1 MNKNSIRFIKETLL
15 TKLITI
21 MEASSLTFSFF
32 LIFTGAAL
40 LASVA
45 LYTRQPLLIA
55 YIVLGALIGPYGLS
69 YVTDLQLLSDIAHI
83 GIIFLLFLLGLDMQP
98 QALLSTMKKAT
109 PVALLSSSCFAVIGY
124 GVGLLFGFSSM
135 DSIVIGAAMMF
146 SSTIIGIKLLPTTI
160 LHHRHVG
167 EMMISLLL
175 IQDVIAIFVLLVLLS
190 GDTGMLNFG
199 IMLKTIIVLPIFI
212 VVSVIF
218 VKYVL
223 LKLIQRFDRF
233 HEYIFLLAIGWCLGL
248 AEAAGMSGL
257 SAEIGAFIAGI
268 SIATSP
274 ISQYIAVNL
283 KPLRDFFLILFFF
296 SLGARFDLGLLTDI
310 LGAASVLAIL
320 MLVLKPC
327 IFQFLLRKNSEK
339 RILAWDLG
347 FRLGQI
353 SEFSLLIAYVATGA
367 ALITKEAS
375 HLIQATAIITFVVS
389 SYIVVMRYPTPI
401 ALSDKLRRD

>member
-1 MNKNSIRFIKETLL
+1 
-15 TKLITI
+15 

-69 YVTDLQLLSDIAHI
+69 YVTDLQLLSDISHI

-109 PVALLSSSCFAVIGY
+109 PVALLSSSCFAIIGY
-124 GVGLLFGFSSM
+124 GVAYLFGFSSM

-160 LHHRHVG
+160 LHHRHIG

-199 IMLKTIIVLPIFI
+199 IMLKTIIALPVFI
-212 VVSVIF
+212 VVSVLF
-218 VKYVL
+218 VKYIL

-248 AEAAGMSGL
+248 AEAAEMSGL

-296 SLGARFDLGLLTDI
+296 SLGARFDLSLLTDI
-310 LGAASVLAIL
+310 LAAASVLAIL
-320 MLVLKPC
+320 MLVLKPFV
-327 IFQFLLRKNSEK
+327 FQFLLRKSSEK